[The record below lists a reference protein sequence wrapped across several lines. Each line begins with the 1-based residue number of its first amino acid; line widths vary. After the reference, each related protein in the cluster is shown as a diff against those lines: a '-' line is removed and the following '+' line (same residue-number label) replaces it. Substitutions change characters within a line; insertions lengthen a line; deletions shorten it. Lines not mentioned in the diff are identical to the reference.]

1 MRRITIFLI
10 ITSICLFTSAA
21 PKRERTPNAV
31 NEFINNLET
40 FTRLSDNQRDD
51 AYRLNERN
59 YLLFAGGGNSKG
71 GINIDTENRY
81 NSELYYLGLTPV
93 SNSLRYCNQLYTL
106 LYKEKSL
113 KLTHEILYTE
123 AINAPDIDGK
133 DELYFYDT
141 KVKKTCAYNNNQSKI
156 IWQTFEVGAS
166 NGLIDKIEGLDTR
179 PSSWSCGNADN
190 TNTVTPNQPNQNVYE
205 TPNLDDRPETNTP
218 QRSQEVKQS
227 EQDLLRI
234 AARYYTAKDYS
245 SASSTLN
252 QLTTKYPN
260 NAEAW
265 FRLALI
271 VRYKTKWSKKVYKD
285 PKKSA
290 IEFMKKA
297 SALATGKLKSKTDNA
312 LFYWEHPD
320 YM

>member
-1 MRRITIFLI
+1 M
-10 ITSICLFTSAA
+10 CLFTFAA
-21 PKRERTPNAV
+21 SKSEKTPNAV
-31 NEFINNLET
+31 SAFINNLEA

-59 YLLFAGGGNSKG
+59 YLFFAGGGNSKG
-71 GINIDTENRY
+71 GITIDTENRY
-81 NSELYYLGLTPV
+81 NSEFYYLGLTPV

-113 KLTHEILYTE
+113 KISHEILYTE

-141 KVKKTCAYNNNQSKI
+141 KVKKTCAYNSNQSKV
-156 IWQTFEVGAS
+156 IWQSFEVGAS
-166 NGLIDKIEGLDTR
+166 NGLIDKIKGFDVR
-179 PSSWSCGNADN
+179 PSSWGVGNAGN
-190 TNTVTPNQPNQNVYE
+190 STVILPNQPNQDVYE
-205 TPNLDDRPETNTP
+205 TPNLDDRPRTNTHTRP
-218 QRSQEVKQS
+218 QEEQS

-245 SASSTLN
+245 SASATLK
-252 QLTTKYPN
+252 QLTDKYPN

-297 SALATGKLKSKTDNA
+297 SDLANGKLKSKADNA
-312 LFYWEHPD
+312 LFYWEHPN